1 MKWEQLRSLVKL
13 GQLEQQPRPGL
24 PDGGQHGDDVSPSA
38 LALDGEA
45 GGREKR

>member
-1 MKWEQLRSLVKL
+1 MKWEQLRSLVKH

-24 PDGGQHGDDVSPSA
+24 PDGGQHADNFSPSA